1 MPAPVLDM
9 YSVNQTKLF
18 TYSVPSN
25 SSTGSGEQFLGPR
38 TIISRLSTA
47 TATQGQILPVN
58 PPSSN
63 SSFEVQFYAP
73 SVQCSQANSTV
84 ATTIDFFRNQSITNS
99 TGNIIE
105 WISNYFA
112 FVPDLSSLGNNSL
125 PENGVQMVDQM
136 RPQQPTNASNQLWMV
151 YSVYDYSTGQKRSID
166 HYTTCELYNASYRVD
181 LTFQDGNKTITP
193 LNITTLNEVP
203 YPVQNA
209 PASDDLLVQHAYS
222 AVMWALTELLTG
234 SMGIFTEYSAGT
246 TTRFGEITTQIEQTS
261 LLGSS
266 DLDVFFD
273 NNHFLYWNS
282 TINSD
287 QRQQDVDLSQN
298 RTLDILIPELAF
310 NTTMS
315 FMNDPLLSPSVPTDV
330 LVTQSINTYAYHSR
344 NLLLSYGLAIA
355 FAVLANLLG
364 AYAYW
369 QNGHSHNKSFSAI
382 LASTRDPGLTK
393 LFHAE
398 TMGRLPLH
406 KNVQE
411 AKLTFGITPGGW
423 LGFWRV

>member
-1 MPAPVLDM
+1 M

-25 SSTGSGEQFLGPR
+25 TTTGTGEQFLGPR

-63 SSFEVQFYAP
+63 SSFVVQFYAP

-84 ATTIDFFRNQSITNS
+84 ATTVDFFRNQSITNS

-112 FVPDLSSLGNNSL
+112 FVPDLTNLGSNSL
-125 PENGVQMVDQM
+125 SERGVQMVDQM

-151 YSVYDYSTGQKRSID
+151 YSVYDYSTGQKQVVDRF
-166 HYTTCELYNASYRVD
+166 TTCQLYNASYRVN

-222 AVMWALTELLTG
+222 AVMWAFTELLTG

-266 DLDVFFD
+266 DLDVFFN
-273 NNHFLYWNS
+273 NNHFLYSNN
-282 TINSD
+282 TITSN
-287 QRQQDVDLSQN
+287 QRQQDVDLAQN
-298 RTLDILIPELAF
+298 RTLDMLIPELAF

-330 LVTQSINTYAYHSR
+330 LVTQSINIYAYHSR
-344 NLLLSYGLAIA
+344 NLLFSYGLAIA
-355 FAVLANLLG
+355 FTVLANLLG

-369 QNGHSHNKSFSAI
+369 RNGHSHSKSFSAI

-406 KNVQE
+406 KKV
-411 AKLTFGITPGGW
+411 
-423 LGFWRV
+423 